1 MLLFMRLPVVMKNA
15 GIIFPRLLS
24 LLLLGLLV
32 LTLLVLLVFR
42 VHTWNTPF
50 HQYIPQTR
58 AQVARGAK
66 ASALSLAPNRL
77 R

>member
-15 GIIFPRLLS
+15 RIIFPRLLS

-32 LTLLVLLVFR
+32 LTLLVLLIFR

-50 HQYIPQTR
+50 
-58 AQVARGAK
+58 
-66 ASALSLAPNRL
+66 S
-77 R
+77 